1 MNNVQLTKIL
11 NKIDLK
17 EIQHHWQ
24 NVQLGFF
31 TEVFNYE
38 LTYKNYWLSINFN
51 VNGVFSTDCFELE
64 DLSILDYC
72 LYDEDNDL
80 PLTHEQEIRLENT
93 LKQLINDF

>member
-1 MNNVQLTKIL
+1 MVY
-11 NKIDLK
+11 
-17 EIQHHWQ
+17 
-24 NVQLGFF
+24 
-31 TEVFNYE
+31 NYE

-93 LKQLINDF
+93 LKQLINDDNQLQKKLIDAKTIERKSRQRKDW